1 MSLALR
7 HAERSS
13 LFLKNTPKQ
22 IAESQALGNVNVDKI
37 ADVDTFNSTITD
49 IANEGKL
56 RRRKALNILLT
67 VGLGVAAFFTG
78 KRITKTA
85 MGSLCN
91 STTYLD
97 GMASGLRK
105 AYGFCTKP
113 LSNVN
118 VEKGNFIVK
127 GLKRLLLGTPK
138 AMKKYAK
145 IGTYRDIELERY
157 AKKIGA
163 ASVDDLSQL
172 DLERFEQVFKNTM
185 VKNAFTKLVSG
196 TIGVV
201 TGLQTFIEV
210 GADNNKNGIPDLFE
224 QKGYRD
230 IVDKPGFDDKV
241 IEQMRKMNGVGEE
254 TVENPVKELD

>member
-7 HAERSS
+7 HADASS

-22 IAESQALGNVNVDKI
+22 IVEKQSLGGVNVDKI
-37 ADVDTFNSTITD
+37 ADVDTVNTTITD

-56 RRRKALNILLT
+56 KRKKALNILLT

-85 MGSLCN
+85 MSSLCN

-97 GMASGLRK
+97 GMAGGLK
-105 AYGFCTKP
+105 KVSEFCTKRVA
-113 LSNVN
+113 NVN
-118 VEKGNFIVK
+118 VEKGNFLVK
-127 GLKRLLLGTPK
+127 GFKRLFVGIPK
-138 AMKKYAK
+138 QLKKFAK
-145 IGTYRDIELERY
+145 MGTYRDIELERY

-163 ASVDDLSQL
+163 ASVEDLSQL

-185 VKNAFTKLVSG
+185 VKNAFTKVVAG
-196 TIGVV
+196 TVGFI
-201 TGLQTFIEV
+201 TGFQTFIEV
-210 GADNNKNGIPDLFE
+210 GADNNRNGIPDLFE

-230 IVDKPGFDDKV
+230 IVDKPGFEDKV
-241 IEQMRKMNGVGEE
+241 IEQMRKMNCADEAIS
-254 TVENPVKELD
+254 ENPVKELD